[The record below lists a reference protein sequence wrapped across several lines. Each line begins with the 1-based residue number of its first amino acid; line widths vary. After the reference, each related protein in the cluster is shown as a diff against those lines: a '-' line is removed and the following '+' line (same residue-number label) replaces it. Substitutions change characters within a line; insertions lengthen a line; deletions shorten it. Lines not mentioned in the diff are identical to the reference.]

1 MSERQMIEV
10 EAIEEVQKRG
20 VFRYSVRG
28 LGVEGRSRQPLLD
41 ACRQIKSLLGP
52 TAKRAGLFREGRSV
66 PDISCSVEWGA
77 AHTVEERNSGGI
89 RFVKYREFEIPLTR
103 EAAE

>member
-28 LGVEGRSRQPLLD
+28 LGVEGRSRQPLLGCLP
-41 ACRQIKSLLGP
+41 A
-52 TAKRAGLFREGRSV
+52 
-66 PDISCSVEWGA
+66 
-77 AHTVEERNSGGI
+77 N
-89 RFVKYREFEIPLTR
+89 
-103 EAAE
+103 